1 MRLFRKQPRL
11 PMSKPGDGKD
21 TSAGDPVSIMA
32 AETPA
37 TGLQDRPEGYESASA
52 NSQWVYRCVDVIA
65 RSVASLP
72 VVVQTREPDGSL
84 IDAPDHPAQRLMNV
98 VNDTMSPSDLW
109 TRLVQWY
116 LLRGECVAAFEWS
129 ASGQPAELWPLAP
142 QWLRQSDRVDP
153 ERGRIWLYGRGIGA
167 ADRRFFADELI
178 WWKRFNPADPS
189 APLSPLQSLTT
200 ALNSDYLAQQL
211 NHAMLKNQARPDA
224 VLTTQQPVPAAEAR
238 RIVRWWREVLGR
250 TDKSHRVIVLP
261 HGLEYREIQRTLADI
276 EYVRGREIARDEI
289 LAVYGVPPIMAGII
303 ASGWGE
309 SEQVQR
315 KLFWTDTVLTLC
327 SQLDGLL
334 TERGNE
340 LWPNEPP
347 VFSRDTESI
356 EHIIGQEAELVA
368 RYQPL
373 VAQGVMTINEM
384 RGKLGLESVPWG
396 DVWWSSMG
404 LAPVSGPERPITIS
418 PLLRAAQ
425 EPAHREPLALGK
437 AIRRWPSEV
446 KWPRQLRKA
455 RRDATDGLIEQWI
468 PDTEA
473 QVVSVLEEWQRDM
486 SPSEEPYSRAKW
498 LVRLEELGADMVG
511 TMVWAAWQHED
522 EVLAQV
528 MKSWFPSKETSPV
541 WAGDGGAPEWV
552 EDVAEI
558 TKPTVLI
565 ESPHAVAIMDLQTQ
579 RFATAIEETVWER
592 VRSSVSDGIHNGET
606 MRMLTDRINETMA
619 NYIQSSARTIA
630 RTETH
635 GAMMG
640 GMFARWQDGGE
651 VGAREWSAAF
661 RNTRASHAA
670 AHAQVVGMDETF
682 SVGGS
687 ALMYPGDPAGPAAE
701 IINCECDELPVLRP
715 R

>member
-1 MRLFRKQPRL
+1 MRLFRKPTHGQPA
-11 PMSKPGDGKD
+11 PGDGKAS
-21 TSAGDPVSIMA
+21 SAGDSLSIMA

-37 TGLQDRPEGYESASA
+37 TGLEERPDGYETASA
-52 NSQWVYRCVDVIA
+52 NSQWVYRCVDVLS

-72 VVVQTREPDGSL
+72 VVIQTREPDGSL
-84 IDAPDHPAQRLMNV
+84 IDAPDHPAQRLMDT
-98 VNDTMSPSDLW
+98 VNEAMSPADLW
-109 TRLVQWY
+109 TRLVQVY
-116 LLRGECVAAFEWS
+116 LLRGECVAAIEWS

-142 QWLRQSDRVDP
+142 QWLRQSDRTDP

-167 ADRRFFADELI
+167 ADRRFYADELI

-238 RIVRWWREVLGR
+238 RIVGWWREALGR
-250 TDKSHRVIVLP
+250 TDKSHRVIILP

-276 EYVRGREIARDEI
+276 EYVRGREITRDEI
-289 LAVYGVPPIMAGII
+289 LAVYGVPPILAGII

-340 LWPNEPP
+340 LWPDNPP
-347 VFSRDTESI
+347 VFTRDLDSI
-356 EHIIGQEAELVA
+356 ESIIGQEAELVA

-373 VAQGVMTINEM
+373 VANGVMTINEM
-384 RGKLGLESVPWG
+384 RGKLGLEPVPWG

-404 LAPVSGPERPITIS
+404 LSPVSGPERPSTAVS
-418 PLLRAAQ
+418 LLRGAQ
-425 EPAHREPLALGK
+425 APRHLEPLALGK

-455 RRDATDGLIEQWI
+455 RRDSTDGLIEQWI
-468 PDTEA
+468 PETEA
-473 QVVSVLEEWQRDM
+473 QVVSLLESWKRDLE
-486 SPSEEPYSRAKW
+486 PTEEPYSRVKW
-498 LVRLEELGADMVG
+498 HEKLRDLGDEMIG
-511 TMVWAAWQHED
+511 SMVWAAWVRED

-528 MKSWFPSKETSPV
+528 MKSWFPAKEAAPV

-552 EDVAEI
+552 QDVAEI

-565 ESPHAVAIMDLQTQ
+565 ESPHAVAIMDTQAQ

-640 GMFARWQDGGE
+640 GMYARWQDGGE

-661 RNTRASHAA
+661 RNTRASHEA
-670 AHAQVVGMDETF
+670 AHAQVVGMDEPFT
-682 SVGGS
+682 VGVDS
-687 ALMYPGDPAGPAAE
+687 LMYPGDPMGSAAE
-701 IINCECDELPVLRP
+701 IINCECDELPVLKP

>member
-1 MRLFRKQPRL
+1 MRLFRKPTHGQPA
-11 PMSKPGDGKD
+11 PGDGKAS
-21 TSAGDPVSIMA
+21 SAGDSLSIMA

-37 TGLQDRPEGYESASA
+37 TGLEERPDGYETASA
-52 NSQWVYRCVDVIA
+52 NSQWVYRCVDVLS

-72 VVVQTREPDGSL
+72 VVIQTREPDGSL
-84 IDAPDHPAQRLMNV
+84 IDAPDHPAQRLMDT
-98 VNDTMSPSDLW
+98 VNEAMSPADLW
-109 TRLVQWY
+109 TRLVQVY
-116 LLRGECVAAFEWS
+116 LLRGECVAAIEWS

-142 QWLRQSDRVDP
+142 QWLRQSDRTDP

-167 ADRRFFADELI
+167 ADRRFYADELI

-224 VLTTQQPVPAAEAR
+224 VLTTQQPVPSAEAR
-238 RIVRWWREVLGR
+238 RIVGWWREALGR
-250 TDKSHRVIVLP
+250 TDKSHRVIILP

-276 EYVRGREIARDEI
+276 EYVRGREIVRDEI

-340 LWPNEPP
+340 LWPDNPP
-347 VFSRDTESI
+347 VFTRDLDSI
-356 EHIIGQEAELVA
+356 ESIIGQEAELVA

-373 VAQGVMTINEM
+373 VANGVMTINEM
-384 RGKLGLESVPWG
+384 RGKLGLEPVPWG

-404 LAPVSGPERPITIS
+404 LSPVSGPERPSTAIS
-418 PLLRAAQ
+418 LLREAQ
-425 EPAHREPLALGK
+425 APRHLEPLALGK

-455 RRDATDGLIEQWI
+455 RRDSTDGLIEQWI
-468 PDTEA
+468 PETEA
-473 QVVSVLEEWQRDM
+473 QVVSLLESWKRDLE
-486 SPSEEPYSRAKW
+486 PTEEPYSRVKW
-498 LVRLEELGADMVG
+498 HEKLRDLGDEMIG
-511 TMVWAAWQHED
+511 SMVWAAWVRED

-528 MKSWFPSKETSPV
+528 MKSWFPAKEAAPV

-552 EDVAEI
+552 QDVAEI

-565 ESPHAVAIMDLQTQ
+565 ESPHAVAIMDTQAQ

-640 GMFARWQDGGE
+640 GMYARWQDGGE

-661 RNTRASHAA
+661 RNTRASHEA
-670 AHAQVVGMDETF
+670 AHAQVVGMDEPFT
-682 SVGGS
+682 VGVDS
-687 ALMYPGDPAGPAAE
+687 LMYPGDPMGSAAE
-701 IINCECDELPVLRP
+701 IINCECDELPVLKP

>member
-1 MRLFRKQPRL
+1 MRLFRKPTHGQPA
-11 PMSKPGDGKD
+11 PGDGKAS
-21 TSAGDPVSIMA
+21 SAGDSLSIMA

-37 TGLQDRPEGYESASA
+37 TGLEERPDGYETASA
-52 NSQWVYRCVDVIA
+52 NSQWVYRCVDVLS

-72 VVVQTREPDGSL
+72 VVIQTREPDGSL
-84 IDAPDHPAQRLMNV
+84 IDAPDHPAQRLMDT
-98 VNDTMSPSDLW
+98 VNEAMSPADLW
-109 TRLVQWY
+109 TRLVQVY
-116 LLRGECVAAFEWS
+116 LLRGECVAAIEWS

-142 QWLRQSDRVDP
+142 QWLRQSDRTDP

-167 ADRRFFADELI
+167 ADRRFYADELI

-224 VLTTQQPVPAAEAR
+224 VLTTQQPVPSAEAR
-238 RIVRWWREVLGR
+238 RIVGWWREALGR
-250 TDKSHRVIVLP
+250 TDKSHRVIILP

-276 EYVRGREIARDEI
+276 EYVRGREIVRDEI

-340 LWPNEPP
+340 LWPDNPP
-347 VFSRDTESI
+347 VFTRDLDSI
-356 EHIIGQEAELVA
+356 ESIIGQEAELVA

-373 VAQGVMTINEM
+373 VANGVMTINEM
-384 RGKLGLESVPWG
+384 RGKLGLEPVPWG

-404 LAPVSGPERPITIS
+404 LSPVSGPERPSTAVS
-418 PLLRAAQ
+418 LLREAQ
-425 EPAHREPLALGK
+425 APRHLEPLALGK

-455 RRDATDGLIEQWI
+455 RRDSTDGLIEQWI
-468 PDTEA
+468 PETEA
-473 QVVSVLEEWQRDM
+473 QVVSLLESWKRDLE
-486 SPSEEPYSRAKW
+486 PTEEPYSRVKW
-498 LVRLEELGADMVG
+498 HEKLRDLGDEMIG
-511 TMVWAAWQHED
+511 SMVWAAWVRED

-528 MKSWFPSKETSPV
+528 MKSWFPAKEAAPV

-552 EDVAEI
+552 QDVAEI

-565 ESPHAVAIMDLQTQ
+565 ESPHAVAIMDTQAQ

-640 GMFARWQDGGE
+640 GMYARWQDGGE

-661 RNTRASHAA
+661 RNTRASHEA
-670 AHAQVVGMDETF
+670 AHAQVVGMDEPFT
-682 SVGGS
+682 VGVDS
-687 ALMYPGDPAGPAAE
+687 LMYPGDPMGSAAE
-701 IINCECDELPVLRP
+701 IINCECDELPVLKP